1 MTNSFFTVKEP
12 AEAEI
17 IIKKSRFIAAV
28 MPVETA
34 ATADQF
40 VKTISKKHQ
49 TATHN
54 VFAYVI
60 NEQSQRFSDDGEP
73 AGTAGKPVLEVISRK
88 NLTKTAIVVTR
99 YYGGILLGAGGLIR
113 AYSDAAKEGIAKAGI
128 VERILHQKLIITL
141 DYQWLGLVKREL
153 EKANGKKIEINYDRQ
168 VNLSVLLPPAT
179 AQNIT
184 NRLIEATGAQ
194 INIEKG
200 ELIYF

>member
-34 ATADQF
+34 AAADQF